1 MTTLEDDISSST
13 TSGSSRTWTY
23 DVFLSFRGEDTRY
36 NFTGNLYNALRQR
49 GIHTFID
56 DEKLKRGEEISPT
69 LLKAIEESRVS
80 IVIFSENYANSSWCL
95 DELVTIIECMK
106 SKGQWV
112 LPVFYKVDPSDI
124 RHQRRSVGKAL
135 TELEKK
141 PNIDQGRG
149 NTWRWAMHELANLSG
164 SDFKNGYEFHFIQK
178 IIQDVYSKLDG
189 ILLHIA
195 NQPVGLESRILKVNS
210 LLKTESNNETQ
221 IVGIHGFGGIG
232 KTTLARAIYNHVNNQ
247 FECKAF
253 LANVREHCST
263 TEGLVRLQKT
273 LLSKM
278 LGETNVDLG
287 DVNEGT
293 SIIKHRL
300 CRKKI
305 LLVLDDVDKS
315 AQLRKLV
322 GGRDWFGSGSKII
335 ITTRDK
341 HILAAHVDCTYQME
355 ELDDQE
361 ALELFC
367 WNAFKKSKPHAGY
380 EDITLRAIRHGKN
393 LPLFLEIIGS
403 DLYGKEI
410 DEWKCTL
417 DKYEKFP
424 NREIHNILSISYDN
438 LHYTE
443 KQIFLDIACFFR
455 GMSLD
460 SCKEVFKACGFYPDS
475 GIRVLLEKS
484 LINIKEN
491 MLWMH
496 DLIQDMG
503 REIVRQDSPELGKR
517 SRLWFHEDAQEVL
530 TNDMGTDKIEGIML
544 RFPNEEKLQWSGE
557 AFKRMKNL
565 RILMVENAY
574 FSEGPKHLPN
584 NLRVLD
590 WKNYPSMSLPPDFH
604 PKNLVV
610 LSLLDSRLK
619 LKESLN
625 FKKYQNLIYM
635 DFSHCLSLEKVPEI
649 CGIPNLVELYL
660 DHCFNLVKVDGSVGL
675 LKKLVKLSAKY
686 CYRLS
691 IFPPTIE
698 STTLEYLNLRECN
711 SLTKFPEILEKM
723 EKIKFI
729 DVSGTSIEE
738 LPSSF
743 QNLVGIE
750 DLHMVRCLALSI
762 LPSSLLMLQN
772 LKELNMGFCPKLQN
786 SFGKFKDGYQLSM
799 QSSITLQLVSL
810 DVQLCQL
817 SDEDVLIIIKWFP
830 KLKNLNLS
838 YSEFQTLPASIKGLV
853 YLESIALSF
862 CNNLREITAIPPHL
876 QNINAIGCPSL
887 TKESSNIILNQ
898 GLYEID
904 NLNVLAAGGEIPEWF
919 DHRSE
924 GGYLSFFV
932 RGKFPVIILCSVMGA
947 MSYFFQVEL
956 SLSINGVE
964 VYLLGAGFSVGCE
977 DTIWMHDLRDHMS
990 TQQWENLDIHLQNDH
1005 WNRVE
1010 ISFTIS
1016 TGKIKGCGVHAY
1028 KQETSMEN
1036 VRFTSRDPQNLMD
1049 NLQISK
1055 RMEEYENTTMKQ
1067 EEDSTLIKT
1076 RKAFIIELRKIK
1088 VEDKM
1093 GVRYPKMW
1101 VREANDETNAF
1112 QMGRRIS
1119 SDKGEE
1125 VRKDLGHKSK
1135 SLVRKVYEHASGI
1148 AVGLPDPFHALFK
1161 TGLWVSWKLQGAFL

>member
-625 FKKYQNLIYM
+625 FK
-635 DFSHCLSLEKVPEI
+635 
-649 CGIPNLVELYL
+649 
-660 DHCFNLVKVDGSVGL
+660 
-675 LKKLVKLSAKY
+675 
-686 CYRLS
+686 
-691 IFPPTIE
+691 
-698 STTLEYLNLRECN
+698 
-711 SLTKFPEILEKM
+711 
-723 EKIKFI
+723 
-729 DVSGTSIEE
+729 
-738 LPSSF
+738 
-743 QNLVGIE
+743 
-750 DLHMVRCLALSI
+750 
-762 LPSSLLMLQN
+762 
-772 LKELNMGFCPKLQN
+772 
-786 SFGKFKDGYQLSM
+786 
-799 QSSITLQLVSL
+799 
-810 DVQLCQL
+810 
-817 SDEDVLIIIKWFP
+817 
-830 KLKNLNLS
+830 
-838 YSEFQTLPASIKGLV
+838 
-853 YLESIALSF
+853 
-862 CNNLREITAIPPHL
+862 
-876 QNINAIGCPSL
+876 
-887 TKESSNIILNQ
+887 